1 VPVDGL
7 RANALRETRILLVE
21 GLFQLVQNALF
32 VLRERQE
39 LVPSTQLRVQR

>member
-1 VPVDGL
+1 
-7 RANALRETRILLVE
+7 
-21 GLFQLVQNALF
+21 VQNALF